1 MCYIEDS
8 KYNYKEKYN
17 EDIGNSTRKK
27 LNEISDQKI

>member
-8 KYNYKEKYN
+8 KYNYKEKY